1 MTQLGKRIAIG
12 LGVLILIPVILFLSL
27 SVYLSVT
34 EVPSKIADFHPS
46 SFQAKANARFFY
58 SIGDELKY
66 SDRLD
71 PQSPTLMRG
80 EIKEFLVSPDSKRI
94 AVVSKGVLTVVESD
108 HPEFRRVAAVD
119 SIFREPKPLGQDFFR
134 DDDFQWSRDSKT
146 LYLIKDQY
154 YESKGSQLFSTKGE
168 LWKYEVEAQDLQR
181 VLKPFP
187 AFHYFL
193 GLGSGIYFSVP
204 TDQGDLQLKY
214 YDGNRVADVG
224 APNEAS
230 ISLEHL
236 TTAFVE
242 QPFFSFSIIDYD
254 EAVLLAKGVTMIFD
268 KGGGPARLEI
278 RDKPYLALTQGNG
291 LKGPYWCDEM
301 LRSVF
306 LPGDRYF
313 LMNVPYCGNYQGQLL
328 IDTVTGEY
336 QRLPKGSRVYLT
348 LNTDSIPHYRIT
360 GGGIEAK

>member
-12 LGVLILIPVILFLSL
+12 LGVLILIPVILYLSL
-27 SVYLSVT
+27 SVYLFVT
-34 EVPSKIADFHPS
+34 EVPSKIVDFHPS
-46 SFQAKANARFFY
+46 SFQAKADARFFY

-66 SDRLD
+66 SDWLD
-71 PQSPTLMRG
+71 PQSTTLMRG

-146 LYLIKDQY
+146 LYLIRDQY
-154 YESKGSQLFSTKGE
+154 YESKMLQLSSAKGE
-168 LWKYEVEAQDLQR
+168 LWKYEIETRNLQP

-187 AFHYFL
+187 SHSYFL
-193 GLGSGIYFSVP
+193 GLRSGIYFSEP
-204 TDQGDLQLKY
+204 TDQGGLQLKY
-214 YDGNRVADVG
+214 YDGHRVTDIGV
-224 APNEAS
+224 PNDAS
-230 ISLEHL
+230 IPVEKL
-236 TTAFVE
+236 TIGFVE
-242 QPFFSFSIIDYD
+242 QPFFSFSIIDY
-254 EAVLLAKGVTMIFD
+254 EQAVLPAKGVTMLFD
-268 KGGGPARLEI
+268 KVGGPARLEI

-336 QRLPKGSRVYLT
+336 QRLPKDSRVYLT
-348 LNTDSIPHYRIT
+348 LNTDTISHYRIT